1 MRNNRKAHIAALTIA
16 ALAGFLTTSCHQKT
30 ATCDFETIKFT
41 FEESPK
47 TLDFRTLVDTLY
59 EPIVL
64 ETTDDCLIGKISK
77 IAYSNDTIIIAD
89 EQTNSVFIFDGNGK
103 FITKIH
109 RVGRGPEEY
118 LELTDVF
125 VCDHH
130 ILVLDYE
137 QSKVCCYNFK
147 GKCLYHFDCK
157 DGEYIAEHDGRIF
170 IATDWSGCEDWNNC
184 LIAEFDPAG
193 NMVNT
198 YFKAE
203 EKDSERAVHDD
214 NEFFIKTDNGLD
226 AHLISKN
233 IVYSL
238 NGNNFE
244 PNYKVDFGEYE
255 MPDEIAEKGS
265 LYIMDN
271 RYNEIYTLGIIKLV
285 ETSRYR
291 FISAYLSKKYD
302 DQVLVYDKKERQT
315 LNIYSAHFI
324 TDSTKL
330 FYGSLYADGDFLTDY
345 YGANIISLCK
355 ENVWL
360 QKPPKG
366 LERKIQQA
374 ANNITVDDNGIIV
387 KIKLRGM

>member
-30 ATCDFETIKFT
+30 ATCDFETIKFA
-41 FEESPK
+41 FEESPQ
-47 TLDFRTLVDTLY
+47 TLDFRTLVDTVY

-64 ETTDDCLIGKISK
+64 ETTDDCLIGEASK
-77 IAYSNDTIIIAD
+77 IAFSNDTIIIAD

-118 LELTDVF
+118 IELTDVF

-170 IATDWSGCEDWNNC
+170 IATVWSGCEDWNNC

-203 EKDSERAVHDD
+203 EKDSERAIHDD
-214 NEFFIKTDNGLD
+214 NDFFIKTDNGLD
-226 AHLISKN
+226 VHLISKN

-255 MPDEIAEKGS
+255 MPSEIAEKGGVFV
-265 LYIMDN
+265 MKN
-271 RYNEIYTLGIIKLV
+271 RYNEIYTHGIEKLV

-291 FISAYLSKKYD
+291 FISAWLPKKYD
-302 DQVLVYDKKERQT
+302 DHVLVYDKKERQIMG
-315 LNIYSAHFI
+315 IYSDKFLL
-324 TDSTKL
+324 DSTL
-330 FYGSLYADGDFLTDY
+330 FIIGKYADGDFLTDY
-345 YGANIISLCK
+345 YGANIISFYK
-355 ENVWL
+355 EKVWP
-360 QKPPKG
+360 QNPPKG

-374 ANNITVDDNGIIV
+374 AENITEDDNGIII
-387 KIKLRGM
+387 KMKLRGM

>member
-1 MRNNRKAHIAALTIA
+1 MKNNLKARIAALSIA
-16 ALAGFLTTSCHQKT
+16 ALAGFLMTSCHQQT
-30 ATCDFETIKFT
+30 ATSDFETIKFT
-41 FEESPK
+41 FEENPQ
-47 TLDFRTLVDTLY
+47 TLDFRTLIDTIY

-64 ETTDDCLIGKISK
+64 ETTDDCLIGSEISK

-89 EQTNSVFIFDGNGK
+89 AQTNSIFIFDGNGK
-103 FITKIH
+103 FIKKIH

-170 IATDWSGCEDWNNC
+170 IATVWSGCEDWNNC
-184 LIAEFDPAG
+184 LIAEFDHAG

-203 EKDSERAVHDD
+203 EKDSKRAVHDG
-214 NEFFIKTDNGLD
+214 NEFFIKNDNGLD

-238 NGNNFE
+238 KGNNFE

-255 MPDEIAEKGS
+255 MPDEIAEKGIKIDDALSS
-265 LYIMDN
+265 L
-271 RYNEIYTLGIIKLV
+271 TLLEVYGLIEMLPGGN
-285 ETSRYR
+285 YR
-291 FISAYLSKKYD
+291 RL
-302 DQVLVYDKKERQT
+302 
-315 LNIYSAHFI
+315 
-324 TDSTKL
+324 
-330 FYGSLYADGDFLTDY
+330 G
-345 YGANIISLCK
+345 
-355 ENVWL
+355 
-360 QKPPKG
+360 
-366 LERKIQQA
+366 
-374 ANNITVDDNGIIV
+374 
-387 KIKLRGM
+387 

>member
-1 MRNNRKAHIAALTIA
+1 MKNNLKARIAALSIA
-16 ALAGFLTTSCHQKT
+16 ALAGFLMTSCHQQT
-30 ATCDFETIKFT
+30 ATSDFETIKFT
-41 FEESPK
+41 FEEKPQ
-47 TLDFRTLVDTLY
+47 TLDFSTLIDTIY
-59 EPIVL
+59 DPIVL
-64 ETTDDCLIGKISK
+64 ETTDDCLIGEASK
-77 IAYSNDTIIIAD
+77 IAFSNDTIIIAD
-89 EQTNSVFIFDGNGK
+89 GQTNSVFIFDGNGK

-125 VCDHH
+125 MCDHH
-130 ILVLDYE
+130 ILVLDHE

-157 DGEYIAEHDGRIF
+157 DGAYIAEHDGRIF
-170 IATDWSGCEDWNNC
+170 IASGWGRGKDWNDC
-184 LIAEFDPAG
+184 LIAEFDPSG

-198 YFKAE
+198 YLKQE
-203 EKDSERAVHDD
+203 EKDSERTVHDY
-214 NEFFIKTDNGLD
+214 NAFFIKTQNGLD
-226 AHLISKN
+226 AHLPSKN

-238 NGNNFE
+238 NGDNFE

-255 MPDEIAEKGS
+255 MPSEIAEKGG
-265 LYIMDN
+265 IFVMKN
-271 RYNEIYTLGIIKLV
+271 RYNEIYTLGIEKLV

-291 FISAYLSKKYD
+291 FISAWLSKKYD
-302 DQVLVYDKKERQT
+302 DHVLVYDKKERQIMG
-315 LNIYSAHFI
+315 IYSDKFLL
-324 TDSTKL
+324 DSTL
-330 FYGSLYADGDFLTDY
+330 FIIDKYADGDFLTDY
-345 YGANIISLCK
+345 YGANIISLYK
-355 ENVWL
+355 ENVWP

>member
-1 MRNNRKAHIAALTIA
+1 MKNNRKARIAALSIA
-16 ALAGFLTTSCHQKT
+16 VLAGFLITSCHQQT
-30 ATCDFETIKFT
+30 ATSDFETIKFT
-41 FEESPK
+41 FEEKPQ
-47 TLDFRTLVDTLY
+47 TLDFSTLIDTIY

-64 ETTDDCLIGKISK
+64 ETTDDCLIGEISK

-89 EQTNSVFIFDGNGK
+89 EQTNSIFIFDGSGK

-109 RVGRGPEEY
+109 REGRGPEEY
-118 LELTDVF
+118 IELGDVF

-130 ILVLDYE
+130 ILVLDN
-137 QSKVCCYNFK
+137 SRKVCCYNFK
-147 GKCLYHFDCK
+147 GKCLYHFDSIE
-157 DGEYIAEHDGRIF
+157 GVYIAEHDGRIF
-170 IATDWSGCEDWNNC
+170 IATNWGEGEDWNNC

-198 YFKAE
+198 YFKQE
-203 EKDSERAVHDD
+203 EKDSERSGHIY

-226 AHLISKN
+226 VHLISKN

-255 MPDEIAEKGS
+255 MPDEITEKGS
-265 LYIMDN
+265 VYIMIN
-271 RYNEIYTLGIIKLV
+271 GYTEIYTLGIMKLV
-285 ETSRYR
+285 ENSRFR
-291 FISAYLSKKYD
+291 FISAYLIKKYD

-315 LNIYSAHFI
+315 IGIYDAYFQA
-324 TDSTKL
+324 DGTKL
-330 FYGSLYADGDFLTDY
+330 YFNQLYADGDFLTDY
-345 YGANIISLCK
+345 YSGEILSLRN
-355 ENVWL
+355 ENVWS

>member
-1 MRNNRKAHIAALTIA
+1 MKNNLKARIAALSIA
-16 ALAGFLTTSCHQKT
+16 ALAGFLMTSCHQQK
-30 ATCDFETIKFT
+30 ATSDFETIKFT
-41 FEESPK
+41 FEEKPQ
-47 TLDFRTLVDTLY
+47 TLDFSTLIDTIY

-89 EQTNSVFIFDGNGK
+89 EQTNSIFIFDGNGK

-109 RVGRGPEEY
+109 REGRGPEEY
-118 LELTDVF
+118 LELGDVF

-130 ILVLDYE
+130 ILVLDNN
-137 QSKVCCYNFK
+137 QKVCCYNFK
-147 GKCLYHFDCK
+147 GKCLYHFDSIE
-157 DGEYIAEHDGRIF
+157 GVYIAEHDGRIF
-170 IATDWSGCEDWNNC
+170 VATSWGNGEDWNNC

-198 YFKAE
+198 YFKQE
-203 EKDSERAVHDD
+203 EKDSERATHDD

-238 NGNNFE
+238 KGDNFE

-265 LYIMDN
+265 VYIMDN
-271 RYNEIYTLGIIKLV
+271 GYTKIYTLGIMKLV
-285 ETSRYR
+285 ETSRFR
-291 FISAYLSKKYD
+291 FISAYLIKKYD
-302 DQVLVYDKKERQT
+302 HQVLVYDKKERQT
-315 LNIYSAHFI
+315 IGIYNTGFQA
-324 TDSTKL
+324 DGTKL
-330 FYGSLYADGDFLTDY
+330 LFSSLYADGDFLTDY

-355 ENVWL
+355 KNVWP
-360 QKPPKG
+360 QNPPKG

-374 ANNITVDDNGIIV
+374 AENITEDDNGIII
-387 KIKLRGM
+387 KMKLRGM